1 MYGERPKTG
10 EMATTL
16 RSILMSSVTS
26 LVFIMS
32 VGLNPVFSQSQF
44 FNTISYPTM
53 GILLLSNIFLSIN
66 GIQRSYNT
74 KRREEFIFL
83 YDCAV
88 GSFILTIFALTYWFF
103 GLTMIFGI
111 MVVTYIIFGILYFK
125 THTIILQLR
134 YIRKILKIKNK

>member
-1 MYGERPKTG
+1 
-10 EMATTL
+10 
-16 RSILMSSVTS
+16 
-26 LVFIMS
+26 
-32 VGLNPVFSQSQF
+32 
-44 FNTISYPTM
+44 M